1 MPRYRINSPKVI
13 HQIFDTE
20 VVVVNLESGSYY
32 SVEGSGIEV
41 WRLLTEGFASEEI
54 LEAISTSDH
63 GGAEASKS
71 SAAFLREA
79 EAEDLIIPESS
90 SAAGNAGPK
99 IASDFSASPPRLR
112 KFTDMRDLLLL
123 DPIHELDAAGW
134 PQRGQN
140 SGPA

>member
-32 SVEGSGIEV
+32 SVEGSGIEL
-41 WRLLTEGFASEEI
+41 WRLLSEGCASEEI
-54 LEAISTSDH
+54 IAAVAKND
-63 GGAEASKS
+63 A
-71 SAAFLREA
+71 SAAPSVASFLRES
-79 EAEDLIIPESS
+79 ESEDLIVVEAESPT
-90 SAAGNAGPK
+90 APTKPRATVV
-99 IASDFSASPPRLR
+99 SDFAASPPRLR

-134 PQRGQN
+134 PQRGQATG
-140 SGPA
+140 SA